1 MYDDGCA
8 QGQRD
13 AALGVGSGVFLDFG
27 GEVDGGTQLIGGQFK
42 SWATIASF
50 VQSFAKGYYVCTGSD
65 TSTVLHIAV
74 GTNNS
79 LHTSSADGDSWANE
93 MSIIESD
100 ISGYASQVVIYG
112 ASDMEQGWATA
123 SATITWFQGYESRW
137 PADILELRVSLGV
150 SDLGHRWMQQ
160 RMDTSQHSLRVVGR
174 PGVAVP
180 ADLLLHIGGGV
191 GEYLQY
197 ARLHVVR
204 GVAK

>member
-42 SWATIASF
+42 SRATIASF

-112 ASDMEQGWATA
+112 ASDM
-123 SATITWFQGYESRW
+123 SR
-137 PADILELRVSLGV
+137 A
-150 SDLGHRWMQQ
+150 
-160 RMDTSQHSLRVVGR
+160 GR
-174 PGVAVP
+174 PRRPPSPGFRGMRITLAGRHSGTSGQPRSVRPRAPVDATTDGHKP
-180 ADLLLHIGGGV
+180 TFTSCRGTARGGRSRRSTPPHWRRSGRISPIR
-191 GEYLQY
+191 E
-197 ARLHVVR
+197 ATCRSR
-204 GVAK
+204 GR